1 MQAEL
6 VESHKLALSVFLRGD
21 RADAQRLVE
30 RKRRMLELEGDATRV
45 SVQVLRNAAILG
57 RNGNGDSLG
66 LAAEES
72 GLLLRIVRDLRRVH
86 SHLASFAY
94 PVLRRPAQST
104 GESEVAES
112 APAAGT

>member
-1 MQAEL
+1 
-6 VESHKLALSVFLRGD
+6 
-21 RADAQRLVE
+21 
-30 RKRRMLELEGDATRV
+30 V
-45 SVQVLRNAAILG
+45 SVQVLRNAAVLG
-57 RNGNGDSLG
+57 RNGNGNGDSLG

-94 PVLRRPAQST
+94 PVLRRPAPST

-112 APAAGT
+112 TPAPGS

>member
-6 VESHKLALSVFLRGD
+6 VDSHKLALSVFLRAD

-30 RKRRMLELEGDATRV
+30 RKRRMLQLEAEATSV
-45 SVQVLRNAAILG
+45 SVQVLRDAASG
-57 RNGNGDSLG
+57 RNVSGDSLG

-94 PVLRRPAQST
+94 PVLRRSAPALSENG
-104 GESEVAES
+104 GEES
-112 APAAGT
+112 PPAAGT